1 MPESDKV
8 LLFLLRMSGLEM
20 GWLRYFF
27 AALNATAIS
36 RVALEGFFKVG
47 NMVYPRV
54 QIQLGKSISTWRFYL
69 YFQINKVAGQ
79 KFFISLIF
87 TIFYYVLRNG

>member
-1 MPESDKV
+1 MPENDKV

-47 NMVYPRV
+47 NIVYGSIYIWR
-54 QIQLGKSISTWRFYL
+54 QILRYLGR
-69 YFQINKVAGQ
+69 
-79 KFFISLIF
+79 
-87 TIFYYVLRNG
+87 

>member
-1 MPESDKV
+1 MPENDKV

-47 NMVYPRV
+47 N
-54 QIQLGKSISTWRFYL
+54 
-69 YFQINKVAGQ
+69 
-79 KFFISLIF
+79 ISLWKHLHMTSDF
-87 TIFYYVLRNG
+87 KVGR